1 MLIDNSPR
9 KLGEIFF
16 VPPDIISWFVRTS
29 VCCAGTLRYNQSMTA
44 ESAIDIQRLKTIGR
58 ICAETLRKM
67 MGETRAGM
75 TTRELDEIGRAFLE
89 AEGAQSAPQRMYKFP
104 GATCISVS
112 PVIAHGIPNEYNLR
126 EGELIHIDVSA
137 ELDGYYAD
145 TGASLIVSKRE
156 RSLERLLD
164 ATKSALT
171 KALRAAK
178 AGNPL
183 NGIGRTVQQEAGKR
197 GYNVIYDLTG
207 HGIGRKLHEEPKE
220 ILNYYDPNDR
230 RILNEGLVLAI
241 EPFLT
246 TGTGRVVQ
254 ERDHWSLRTSDNTI
268 AAQFE
273 HTIIITRNEPIVLTL

>member
-1 MLIDNSPR
+1 
-9 KLGEIFF
+9 
-16 VPPDIISWFVRTS
+16 
-29 VCCAGTLRYNQSMTA
+29 MTA
-44 ESAIDIQRLKTIGR
+44 DSINDIQHLKAIGR
-58 ICAETLRKM
+58 ICAETLRRM
-67 MGETRAGM
+67 QGYVRAGM

-89 AEGAQSAPQRMYKFP
+89 SEGARSAPQAMYQFP

-112 PVIAHGIPNEYNLR
+112 PVIAHGIPDEHVLR

-137 ELDGYYAD
+137 KLNGYYAD
-145 TGASLIVSKRE
+145 TGASMIVSKRE
-156 RSLERLLD
+156 RNLEKLLE

-183 NGIGRTVQQEAGKR
+183 NGISRTVQNEARKR

-207 HGIGRKLHEEPKE
+207 HGIGRKLHEEPRE
-220 ILNYYDPNDR
+220 ILNYYDPKDR

-246 TGTGRVVQ
+246 TGVGRVVE
-254 ERDHWSLRTSDNTI
+254 ERDGWSLRTSDNAI

-273 HTIIITRNEPIVLTL
+273 HTVIVTKNEPIILTL

>member
-1 MLIDNSPR
+1 
-9 KLGEIFF
+9 
-16 VPPDIISWFVRTS
+16 
-29 VCCAGTLRYNQSMTA
+29 MTA
-44 ESAIDIQRLKTIGR
+44 ESAIDIQNLKAIGR

-67 MGETRAGM
+67 MKATRAGM
-75 TTRELDEIGRAFLE
+75 ITRELDEIGRALLE
-89 AEGAQSAPQRMYKFP
+89 GEGAKSAPQVMYNFP

-112 PVIAHGIPNEYNLR
+112 PVIAHGIPDEHILA

-145 TGASLIVSKRE
+145 TGASMIVSRHD
-156 RSLERLLD
+156 RNLEKLLE
-164 ATKSALT
+164 ATKGTLT

-183 NGIGRTVQQEAGKR
+183 NGIGRTVQSEARRR

-207 HGIGRKLHEEPKE
+207 HGIGRRLHESPKE
-220 ILNYYDPNDR
+220 ILNFYNPNDN
-230 RILNEGLVLAI
+230 RILNDGLVLAI

-246 TGTGRVVQ
+246 TGIGRVV
-254 ERDHWSLRTSDNTI
+254 EEKDGWSLRTMDRAI

-273 HTIIITRNEPIVLTL
+273 HTIIVTRNEPIILTM